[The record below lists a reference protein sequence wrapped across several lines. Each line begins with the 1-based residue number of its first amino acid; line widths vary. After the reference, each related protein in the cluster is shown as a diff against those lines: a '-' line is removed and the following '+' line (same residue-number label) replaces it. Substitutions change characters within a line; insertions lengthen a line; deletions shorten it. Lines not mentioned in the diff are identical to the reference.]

1 MTDKQINTI
10 PKARVKA
17 LKKLEQANGHDYAI
31 VRNHQIQ
38 VGKDAR
44 DYLKAFA
51 VYVGSDGKASKSAL
65 DQDGNFQESGG
76 AVHIVVSKQIKA
88 ILGFSAKDMDA
99 YGDPEMASKAALA
112 WSKVKPVLEAGAE
125 GRLPRKE
132 CFALLWAKFR
142 QIAEI

>member
-1 MTDKQINTI
+1 MTDKQII
-10 PKARVKA
+10 PKTRFKQ
-17 LKKLEQANGHDYAI
+17 LQKLEHVNGLEYAI
-31 VRNHQIQ
+31 VRNQQIQ
-38 VGKDAR
+38 VGKAAR
-44 DYLKAFA
+44 DYLKEFA
-51 VYVGSDGKASKSAL
+51 TYVGSDGKASKSAL
-65 DQDGNFQESGG
+65 DQDSNFQESGG
-76 AVHIVVSKQIKA
+76 SVHIVVSKQIKA